1 MREETWRSSCPQNR
15 SWKALRAASKEKW
28 KAVPRTWAWTWRW
41 RWTWTQHRP
50 WSTDVRK
57 TISHRL
63 EEEIDH
69 QQEMEGMSPGG
80 HDESGMSPEGV
91 AGHHE
96 MDEGQHH

>member
-1 MREETWRSSCPQNR
+1 MGMDMEMEMDMDPAQAMEYGC
-15 SWKALRAASKEKW
+15 KE
-28 KAVPRTWAWTWRW
+28 
-41 RWTWTQHRP
+41 
-50 WSTDVRK
+50 

-63 EEEIDH
+63 EEEMDH